1 MAYAQIHTAA
11 LRHWKVA
18 GLSDAA
24 FRLWVSGLAYCQEHL
39 TDGLIHRRVLPTLC
53 PRLTGKA
60 IDELLAVS
68 LWHAAEDGWTVHD
81 YLDWNA
87 SRDAVEAKRAR
98 WRGKKAGKAQ
108 ETHTRP
114 ARVSTGESP
123 VDSMGDST
131 GDSPVPIRYDTI
143 RYEKSKS
150 VPRARE
156 ASAPAG
162 AGSRT
167 DPTPRPVD
175 LTGPPKVIAAWCD
188 GYEAATQQ
196 PAMLRPGKADQDAR
210 LVADW
215 LTRADAWPSL
225 DALVRLFLAAP
236 EFAGKRQLGMFAA
249 NLPQLAAWL
258 TEHGPDVPYGDEDA
272 RFRAERA
279 RELAKLTAQAAQDA
293 PRTTIGRAEASQVVR
308 RLETVLR
315 PAGGR

>member
-39 TDGLIHRRVLPTLC
+39 TDGLIHRRVLPTLY

-108 ETHTRP
+108 ETHARP
-114 ARVSTGESP
+114 VRGSTGEAP

-150 VPRARE
+150 VTRARE

-167 DPTPRPVD
+167 DRDEERTEPRTSPRALWD
-175 LTGPPKVIAAWCD
+175 AYRAAA
-188 GYEAATQQ
+188 EAA
-196 PAMLRPGKADQDAR
+196 G
-210 LVADW
+210 
-215 LTRADAWPSL
+215 
-225 DALVRLFLAAP
+225 
-236 EFAGKRQLGMFAA
+236 RQLPLEPSPKDFEH
-249 NLPQLAAWL
+249 LAVL
-258 TEHGPDVPYGDEDA
+258 SKSYTLD
-272 RFRAERA
+272 
-279 RELAKLTAQAAQDA
+279 Q
-293 PRTTIGRAEASQVVR
+293 
-308 RLETVLR
+308 LR
-315 PAGGR
+315 PALARWWASPHVERRYLGTFRADVADVLAHVASGTTTAFRAPVAKPSPYAIGAGATELIARMAARGAPKD